1 MRQFCLSTICTVAI
15 AIIILPNSNYAADS
29 QSLPNV
35 ILIYADDQGTIDAG
49 CYGAKDLITPHL
61 DELAVRGIRWTQFY
75 SAAPV
80 CSPSRAAVLTGR
92 YPQRAGLPG
101 NAGSQPGSEGMPAAQ
116 VTMAEVFKASGYA
129 TGHVGKWH
137 LGYIPETM
145 PNAQGFDDSFGHMG
159 GCIDNYSHFFYWSGP
174 NRHDL
179 WRNGKEIWED
189 GQFFPSLMVRE
200 AERFIDANQKQPFF
214 LYWAIN
220 VPHYPLQG
228 TEKWRKR
235 YQHLKPPRRM
245 YAAFVST
252 MDEMIGELVG
262 HLQERGLRENTI
274 IIFQSDH
281 GHSTE
286 QRTFGGGGSAG
297 KYRGAKFSLFE
308 GGIRVPAIIS
318 WPGRLPEHQ
327 VRDQFATSIDWLPT
341 LSGLTS
347 VPLPKHRLDGKSLV
361 PVIKSLD
368 AKSPHDVFHWQSG
381 RGLGGKPQWAIR
393 SGEWKLIG
401 NPKDTSNKAPLTAAD
416 AFFLVNLK
424 TDPTEMTNVA
434 DQHPETVQQLKK
446 LHDKWTQEVIKQ

>member
-1 MRQFCLSTICTVAI
+1 MTRFYSSTINTVLVAI
-15 AIIILPNSNYAADS
+15 SIVTTLTNDNWAADS
-29 QSLPNV
+29 PSQPNV

-49 CYGAKDLITPHL
+49 CYGAKDLLTPHL

-92 YPQRAGLPG
+92 YPQRAGLAG

-116 VTMAEVFKASGYA
+116 VTMAEVFKAAGYA

-200 AERFIDANQKQPFF
+200 AERFIDSNQKQPFF

-252 MDEMIGELVG
+252 MDEMIGQLVG
-262 HLQERGLRENTI
+262 HLKKRGLRENTI

-297 KYRGAKFSLFE
+297 DKRAWAAAPGAHLLKDFKRNALFALLQPFGLEVRLTRDGRPGPAGRKRFVNFRLELAVGFS
-308 GGIRVPAIIS
+308 V
-318 WPGRLPEHQ
+318 
-327 VRDQFATSIDWLPT
+327 
-341 LSGLTS
+341 
-347 VPLPKHRLDGKSLV
+347 
-361 PVIKSLD
+361 
-368 AKSPHDVFHWQSG
+368 
-381 RGLGGKPQWAIR
+381 
-393 SGEWKLIG
+393 
-401 NPKDTSNKAPLTAAD
+401 
-416 AFFLVNLK
+416 
-424 TDPTEMTNVA
+424 
-434 DQHPETVQQLKK
+434 
-446 LHDKWTQEVIKQ
+446 